1 MEPSLSEAKT
11 PVSRLCLCS
20 APLAR
25 KRETQKFCLTPR
37 LSLQLYYIPV
47 LAPEV
52 AGRRDRS
59 GTGAGGRGG
68 GARGGASGA
77 AVWVPGWAG
86 AQRPLA
92 SPAPVLG
99 PPSLGGELGETWR
112 AAVLE
117 ATEGGP
123 AGRL

>member
-59 GTGAGGRGG
+59 GTGGPGAEGAGRGAG
-68 GARGGASGA
+68 RRERRSGF
-77 AVWVPGWAG
+77 
-86 AQRPLA
+86 
-92 SPAPVLG
+92 
-99 PPSLGGELGETWR
+99 
-112 AAVLE
+112 
-117 ATEGGP
+117 P
-123 AGRL
+123 AGQGHSAPSHPLPRCWDHPPWEASWERPGGLLF

>member
-47 LAPEV
+47 LAPALTSTNEYCKEQ
-52 AGRRDRS
+52 
-59 GTGAGGRGG
+59 TPIHI
-68 GARGGASGA
+68 
-77 AVWVPGWAG
+77 WEW
-86 AQRPLA
+86 
-92 SPAPVLG
+92 
-99 PPSLGGELGETWR
+99 TCW
-112 AAVLE
+112 
-117 ATEGGP
+117 T
-123 AGRL
+123 